1 MKGKGI
7 PFPSWFP
14 LHQDM
19 VESADFVGLSATKK
33 LCWLTLLDRFNEHGP
48 FYLSDLELGITAGC
62 SLFAARQAR
71 RRFEKLK
78 WITTKHGFKAP
89 GRQGG
94 VATRYES
101 VQWATTGTGAD
112 GAANRFAPMHRHA
125 FRVLLSYVRGK
136 WFSPKDVVVYIALVF
151 WRHTHDNDDQDDFFI
166 TKRELREF
174 TGLAD
179 APERVR
185 TLHDRFKFSTG
196 DHLFEFRDGYQR
208 LTISKWATFADP
220 SDDETNRKRAEA
232 LAQDIRD
239 GVRQARKPKGRKP
252 KRKAKR

>member
-19 VESADFVGLSATKK
+19 VESADFAGLSATKK

-62 SLFAARQAR
+62 SLFTARQAR
-71 RRFEKLK
+71 RRFEKLE

-101 VQWATTGTGAD
+101 VQWATTGTG
-112 GAANRFAPMHRHA
+112 RFAPMHRHA
-125 FRVLLSYVRGK
+125 FRVLLRHVRHK

-151 WRHTHDNDDQDDFFI
+151 WRHTHEFDDRDDFFI

-185 TLHDRFKFSTG
+185 TLHDGFKFSDG
-196 DHLFEFRDGYQR
+196 PHLFEFRDGYQR
-208 LTISKWATFADP
+208 LTISKWGRFTDP
-220 SDDETNRKRAEA
+220 SEDENMEKVAEA